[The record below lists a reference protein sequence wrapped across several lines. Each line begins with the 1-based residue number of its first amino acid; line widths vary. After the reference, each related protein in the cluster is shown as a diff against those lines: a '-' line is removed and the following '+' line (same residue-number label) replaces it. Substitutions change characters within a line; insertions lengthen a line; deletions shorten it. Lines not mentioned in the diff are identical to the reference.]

1 MANYVVVDLREGKY
15 VTFYPI
21 GEVMDKG
28 RAVENAAWLN
38 KREGADTHKIM
49 PEMEYY
55 RTYDQ
60 DTYNWIIAFQKK
72 EEQEKAQRKL
82 ARAAKKAAEEK
93 KLAAAKAWW
102 ADDRNFKDV
111 KPWWA

>member
-1 MANYVVVDLREGKY
+1 MANYVVVNTEIGKY

-28 RAVENAAWLN
+28 RAVENAAMLN
-38 KREGADTHKIM
+38 SDENSNIYKIM

-55 RTYDQ
+55 RTYDRK
-60 DTYNWIIAFQKK
+60 TYDWIIAFNEQQA
-72 EEQEKAQRKL
+72 QEKAQRKI

-93 KLAAAKAWW
+93 KLAAAKAYW
-102 ADDRNFKDV
+102 ADDRNFVSV

>member
-1 MANYVVVDLREGKY
+1 MANYVVVDTQAGKY

-28 RAVENAAWLN
+28 RAIENAAYLN
-38 KREGADTHKIM
+38 KEENTNIYKIM

-55 RTYDQ
+55 RVYDLK
-60 DTYNWIIAFQKK
+60 TYNWIIAFQKQQ
-72 EEQEKAQRKL
+72 EQEKAQRKL
-82 ARAAKKAAEEK
+82 DRAAKKVAEEK
-93 KLAAAKAWW
+93 KLAAAKAYW
-102 ADDRNFKDV
+102 ADDRNFAHV